1 MNLVTI
7 SDELLQKYREQD
19 KEVMQEHDRPYMLL
33 LRLKYKGKRVHF
45 AVPLRSNISPSTP
58 IEQYFPLPNRR
69 TTKTRCHHG
78 LHYIKMIPIK
88 KQYVQKYHTQG
99 DVFSRFIEAYIRQ
112 HEREIV
118 ERCQNY
124 LDSYS
129 SSERNLFS
137 TDIDNL
143 LVMLDTLV

>member
-1 MNLVTI
+1 MKLVTI

-19 KEVMQEHDRPYMLL
+19 KEVMQEKDRPYMLL
-33 LRLKYKGKRVHF
+33 VRLKYKGKRIHF

-58 IEQYFPLPNRR
+58 IDQYFPLPNRK
-69 TTKTRCHHG
+69 TTRTRCHHG

-88 KQYVQKYHTQG
+88 KQYVQKYYTQG
-99 DVFSRFIEAYIRQ
+99 DVFSTFIEAYIKG

-124 LDSYS
+124 LDSYAA
-129 SSERNLFS
+129 SERKLFS
-137 TDIDNL
+137 TDIDKL
-143 LVMLDTLV
+143 LGILGLTL